1 MAGRFSGLLRRAAAC
16 TLLIVLATASFL
28 FSPAPRT
35 EAEYCGTYLHL
46 TSFAGFTANCDG
58 FVYMEDA
65 RHPWHLLEPNEVR
78 QSRPL
83 FILLGTA
90 VGYPC
95 TWLVQGLTA
104 AGLLPPQVLAHL
116 PSKYQPLLG
125 FYIGYVLLN
134 YLVLLGSMLLFTEL
148 YHRLRP
154 GRTEPMLLGALL
166 LFFAS
171 NQVTK
176 AFFWTVHQQMFT
188 FLVPLF
194 CAWLLLEQTQP
205 NLRRPRRVAAWAFLT
220 GLLALVYGSFV
231 LVLPCLL
238 VGIWRQNRGRRLP
251 SPLRLG
257 VGAGLLFMV
266 PTLLWIGLLR
276 LQGVT
281 YYNHEAEAYHQL
293 VWLLDVFR
301 RPADEFVALVGQH
314 VGRFLATLPAVGL
327 FAGLVLG
334 LLGLRRYC
342 RWPAERQPLAVA
354 TGLLALFMSFFA
366 VLGYYQERLTF
377 ILMPLLLC
385 LLVILL
391 PPRLPRWSGWAG
403 VVVALGWHVW
413 QVISYGPFS

>member
-1 MAGRFSGLLRRAAAC
+1 MTTSLRRRLRRAAYC
-16 TLLIVLATASFL
+16 TGLILLATVSFL

-65 RHPWHLLEPNEVR
+65 RHPRHLLEPKEVR

-95 TWLVQGLTA
+95 TWLVEALSA
-104 AGLLPPQVLAHL
+104 SGLLPQQVIQHL
-116 PSKYQPLLG
+116 PAKYQPLLG

-134 YLVLLGSMLLFTEL
+134 YVVLLASMLLFAHL
-148 YHRLRP
+148 YYRLTDGQGNRL
-154 GRTEPMLLGALL
+154 LLGAMLV
-166 LFFAS
+166 FFAS

-194 CAWLLLEQTQP
+194 CAWLLLEPTRP
-205 NLRRPRRVAAWAFLT
+205 PLRQGRHVAAWACLT

-238 VGIWRQNRGRRLP
+238 YGFWQQNRTRRPAHL
-251 SPLRLG
+251 LG
-257 VGAGLLFMV
+257 GCLAVVVLFLM

-276 LQGVT
+276 VQDVT

-293 VWLLDVFR
+293 IWLLDAFR
-301 RPADEFVALVGQH
+301 RPWPEFTRLVAENGY
-314 VGRFLATLPAVGL
+314 RFLETLPAVGL
-327 FAGLVLG
+327 VAGLVLG
-334 LLGLRRYC
+334 VLGLGRYHQWPVRRQALTVVVGLLGLF
-342 RWPAERQPLAVA
+342 A
-354 TGLLALFMSFFA
+354 GFFA
-366 VLGYYQERLTF
+366 VLGYYQPRLTF
-377 ILMPLLLC
+377 ILAPLLLC
-385 LLVILL
+385 LVVVLL
-391 PPRLPRWSGWAG
+391 PPRPPRWLAWALVG
-403 VVVALGWHVW
+403 VALSWHVW
-413 QVISYGPFS
+413 HVVSYGPFS